1 MQKALKYAYPTTML
15 NFMKQTTLCFTQD
28 QLQVLNTA
36 LLEVP
41 YRLAAPLISS
51 INSQIQQQFNQRE
64 DDEAPTG
71 SNHNLP
77 QTDASP
83 NNL

>member
-1 MQKALKYAYPTTML
+1 
-15 NFMKQTTLCFTQD
+15 MKPITLSFTQE
-28 QLQVLNTA
+28 QLQVLNAA
-36 LLEVP
+36 LLEIP

>member
-1 MQKALKYAYPTTML
+1 
-15 NFMKQTTLCFTQD
+15 MKPITLTFTQE
-28 QLQVLNTA
+28 QLQVLNAA
-36 LLEVP
+36 LGEVP
-41 YRLAAPLISS
+41 YRVAAPLIAS
-51 INSQIQQQFNQRE
+51 INSQIQRQFNQRE

>member
-1 MQKALKYAYPTTML
+1 
-15 NFMKQTTLCFTQD
+15 MKTVTLTFTQE
-28 QLQVLNTA
+28 QLQVLNAA
-36 LLEVP
+36 LGEVP
-41 YRLAAPLISS
+41 YRVAAPLIAS
-51 INSQIQQQFNQRE
+51 INSQIQRYFERQ
-64 DDEAPTG
+64 DDDTPTG

>member
-1 MQKALKYAYPTTML
+1 
-15 NFMKQTTLCFTQD
+15 MKPIILTFTQE
-28 QLQVLNTA
+28 QLQVLNAA
-36 LLEVP
+36 LGEIP
-41 YRLAAPLISS
+41 YRVAAPLIAS

-77 QTDASP
+77 ITDASP

>member
-1 MQKALKYAYPTTML
+1 
-15 NFMKQTTLCFTQD
+15 
-28 QLQVLNTA
+28 VLNAA
-36 LLEVP
+36 LGEVP
-41 YRLAAPLISS
+41 YRVAAPLIAS
-51 INSQIQQQFNQRE
+51 INSQIQRQFQRE
-64 DDEAPTG
+64 DDNMPTG

>member
-1 MQKALKYAYPTTML
+1 
-15 NFMKQTTLCFTQD
+15 MKPITLTFTQE
-28 QLQVLNTA
+28 QLQVLNAA
-36 LLEVP
+36 LGEVP
-41 YRLAAPLISS
+41 YRVAAPLIVS

-71 SNHNLP
+71 SNYNLP

>member
-1 MQKALKYAYPTTML
+1 
-15 NFMKQTTLCFTQD
+15 MKPITLSFTQE
-28 QLQVLNTA
+28 QLQVLNAA

-64 DDEAPTG
+64 DNDGPTG
-71 SNHNLP
+71 SNNNLP
-77 QTDASP
+77 VTDASP

>member
-1 MQKALKYAYPTTML
+1 
-15 NFMKQTTLCFTQD
+15 MKTITLTFTQE
-28 QLQVLNTA
+28 QLQVLNAA
-36 LLEVP
+36 LGDVP
-41 YRLAAPLISS
+41 YRVAAPLIAS

-64 DDEAPTG
+64 DDDAPTG
-71 SNHNLP
+71 SNYNLP

>member
-1 MQKALKYAYPTTML
+1 MNPI
-15 NFMKQTTLCFTQD
+15 TLTFTQQ

-36 LLEVP
+36 LGDVP
-41 YRLAAPLISS
+41 YRVAAPLIAS

-77 QTDASP
+77 KTDAAP

>member
-1 MQKALKYAYPTTML
+1 
-15 NFMKQTTLCFTQD
+15 MKTVTLTFTQE
-28 QLQVLNTA
+28 QLHILNAA
-36 LLEVP
+36 LGDVP
-41 YRLAAPLISS
+41 YRVAAPLIAS
-51 INSQIQQQFNQRE
+51 INSQIQRQFQRE
-64 DDEAPTG
+64 DDDAPTG

>member
-1 MQKALKYAYPTTML
+1 
-15 NFMKQTTLCFTQD
+15 MKPITLSFTQE

-51 INSQIQQQFNQRE
+51 INSQIQRQFDQRE
-64 DDEAPTG
+64 DDDAPTG
-71 SNHNLP
+71 SNRNLH
-77 QTDASP
+77 QVDDSP

>member
-1 MQKALKYAYPTTML
+1 
-15 NFMKQTTLCFTQD
+15 MKTVTLTLTQE
-28 QLQVLNTA
+28 QLQILNAA

-51 INSQIQQQFNQRE
+51 INNQIQRQFNQRE
-64 DDEAPTG
+64 DDDVPTG
-71 SNHNLP
+71 SNRNLP
-77 QTDASP
+77 QVDDSP

>member
-1 MQKALKYAYPTTML
+1 
-15 NFMKQTTLCFTQD
+15 MKPITLTFTQE
-28 QLQVLNTA
+28 QLQVLNAA
-36 LLEVP
+36 LGEVP
-41 YRLAAPLISS
+41 YRVAAPLIAS
-51 INSQIQQQFNQRE
+51 INSQIQRQFQRE
-64 DDEAPTG
+64 DDNMPTG

>member
-1 MQKALKYAYPTTML
+1 
-15 NFMKQTTLCFTQD
+15 MKPITLSFTQE

-64 DDEAPTG
+64 DNEAPTG

-77 QTDASP
+77 QTDSAP

>member
-1 MQKALKYAYPTTML
+1 MTHI
-15 NFMKQTTLCFTQD
+15 TLSFTQE

-51 INSQIQQQFNQRE
+51 INSQIQRQFDKRE
-64 DDEAPTG
+64 EQKTGENHAMPATDD
-71 SNHNLP
+71 
-77 QTDASP
+77 SP

>member
-1 MQKALKYAYPTTML
+1 M
-15 NFMKQTTLCFTQD
+15 NTLTLVFTRE
-28 QLQVLNTA
+28 QLQVLNAA

-51 INSQIQQQFNQRE
+51 INSQIQRQFDQRE
-64 DDEAPTG
+64 DDDAPTG
-71 SNHNLP
+71 SNRNLP
-77 QTDASP
+77 QVDDSP

>member
-1 MQKALKYAYPTTML
+1 MEK
-15 NFMKQTTLCFTQD
+15 TTLSFTQE

-51 INSQIQQQFNQRE
+51 INSQIQRQFDQRQG
-64 DDEAPTG
+64 DDAPTG

-77 QTDASP
+77 VTDASP

>member
-1 MQKALKYAYPTTML
+1 
-15 NFMKQTTLCFTQD
+15 MKLITISFTQE

-36 LLEVP
+36 LLEIP
-41 YRLAAPLISS
+41 YKLAAPLISS
-51 INSQIQQQFNQRE
+51 INSQIQRQFNHRE
-64 DDEAPTG
+64 DEEATTG

-77 QTDASP
+77 ITDASP

>member
-1 MQKALKYAYPTTML
+1 
-15 NFMKQTTLCFTQD
+15 MKSITLTFTQE

-36 LLEVP
+36 LLEIP
-41 YRLAAPLISS
+41 YKLAAPLISS
-51 INSQIQQQFNQRE
+51 INSQIQRQFDKRE